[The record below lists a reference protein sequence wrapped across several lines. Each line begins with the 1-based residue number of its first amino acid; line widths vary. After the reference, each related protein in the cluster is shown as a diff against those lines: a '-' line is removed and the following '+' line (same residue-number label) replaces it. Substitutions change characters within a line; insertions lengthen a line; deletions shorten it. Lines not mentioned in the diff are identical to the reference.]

1 MPTDEEASKANS
13 SLRLDMQ
20 DSTSPGSVAAGDAP
34 SVSSDPFA
42 LVPAALRTTMTRRG
56 FTDLTE
62 VQTAV
67 LAADAATH
75 DLRISSRTGSGKTV
89 AIGLGLG
96 ELLIATAGRRDLPGP
111 TTLVIAPTR
120 ELADQVAR
128 EFTWLFAEVPAVQ
141 ADSVTGGTS
150 VLHERRRLER
160 RPRILVG
167 TPGRLLDH
175 IQNSAVDL
183 SAVDQLVL
191 DEADQ
196 MLDLGFRDELDAIL
210 EALPSAR
217 RTHLVSATF
226 PEEVREFVERIQ
238 SNAVTVAGTPP
249 GEAHADIEH
258 IACICHPRDRYDA
271 LVNLLLMTEGERTL
285 VFVRTRQDTATVAE
299 QLAEDGFAAMAISGD
314 MAQPQRTRTL
324 QAFRRGIVTALV
336 ATDVAARGIDVP
348 EITQVVHLDLPM
360 DSATYTH
367 RSGRTGRAGR
377 KGRSVMLVP
386 PGARRRAF
394 RILDE
399 AGLDASWRDVPG
411 PEPIQRMLDER
422 AEGRL
427 LALVGEEGPQAT
439 ARDLGTAER
448 LLEGRDPAEVV
459 ARLLAKA
466 RPRPVC
472 APREIEVPTP
482 ARGRE
487 RDRAPGP
494 DRAPRREAPRRT
506 QGPGADG
513 YVSFVIN
520 WGTQQ
525 GASPKRLL
533 AHVCRRGGITG
544 DRIGSIDVAP
554 RGATFEVDR
563 AVARAFATRVRTPDR
578 RDPHLIIR
586 PVDDARVR
594 EA

>member
-1 MPTDEEASKANS
+1 MPTDEEASKATS
-13 SLRLDMQ
+13 SLRLKMQ
-20 DSTSPGSVAAGDAP
+20 DSTTPGGVPAGDAP
-34 SVSSDPFA
+34 SVSPDPFA
-42 LVPAALRTTMTRRG
+42 LIEAPLRATMTKRG
-56 FTDLTE
+56 FTALTE
-62 VQTAV
+62 VQSAV
-67 LAADAATH
+67 LAADATTH

-89 AIGLGLG
+89 AIGLALG
-96 ELLIATAGRRDLPGP
+96 ARLLATAGRRDLPGP

-128 EFTWLFAEVPAVQ
+128 EFTWLFAEVAAVQ

-175 IQNSAVDL
+175 IQNGAVNL

-196 MLDLGFRDELDAIL
+196 MLDLGFRDELDSIL
-210 EALPSAR
+210 EALPAER

-226 PEEVREFVERIQ
+226 PNEVMDFVERIQ
-238 SNAVTVAGTPP
+238 KDAVSIAGTPP

-258 IACICHPRDRYDA
+258 IACVCHPRDRYDA

-394 RILDE
+394 RIHDE
-399 AGLDASWRDVPG
+399 ARIDASWRDVPG

-422 AEGRL
+422 VEGRL
-427 LALVGEEGPQAT
+427 MQLVGDEGPQAS
-439 ARDLGTAER
+439 ANDLGTAER
-448 LLEGRDPAEVV
+448 LLEGRDPKEVV

-466 RPRPVC
+466 RPRSVC
-472 APREIEVPTP
+472 APREIEVPMQPRT
-482 ARGRE
+482 RE
-487 RDRAPGP
+487 RDRAHGP
-494 DRAPRREAPRRT
+494 DRPVRREAPRRAPAQRT
-506 QGPGADG
+506 EGF
-513 YVSFVIN
+513 VSFVIN
-520 WGTQQ
+520 WGSQQ
-525 GASPKRLL
+525 GANPKRLL
-533 AHVCRRGGITG
+533 AHICRRGGITG

-563 AVARAFATRVRTPDR
+563 AVARAFATRARTPDR

-586 PVDDARVR
+586 PVDEARVR

>member
-1 MPTDEEASKANS
+1 MPTDEEASKAS
-13 SLRLDMQ
+13 SFLRLSMNEPNA
-20 DSTSPGSVAAGDAP
+20 PGGMPAEVSP
-34 SVSSDPFA
+34 SVSPDPFA
-42 LVPAALRTTMTRRG
+42 LIPAPLRTTMAKRG
-56 FTDLTE
+56 FTALTD
-62 VQTAV
+62 VQSAV
-67 LAADAATH
+67 LTADATTH

-89 AIGLGLG
+89 AIGLALG
-96 ELLIATAGRRDLPGP
+96 ERLIATAGRRDLPGP

-128 EFTWLFAEVPAVQ
+128 EFTWLFAEVSAVH

-175 IQNSAVDL
+175 IQNGAVDL
-183 SAVDQLVL
+183 SSVDQLVL

-210 EALPSAR
+210 AALPAER

-226 PEEVREFVERIQ
+226 PEEVRDFVERIQ

-258 IACICHPRDRYDA
+258 IACVCHPRDRYDA

-285 VFVRTRQDTATVAE
+285 IFVRTRQDTATVAE

-324 QAFRRGIVTALV
+324 NAFRRGIVTALV

-399 AGLDASWRDVPG
+399 ARIDASWRDVPG

-427 LALVGEEGPQAT
+427 QWLVGEEGPKAPLRDLET
-439 ARDLGTAER
+439 ARR
-448 LLEGRDPAEVV
+448 LLEGRDAEEVV
-459 ARLLAKA
+459 ARLLTKA

-482 ARGRE
+482 PRQQE
-487 RDRAPGP
+487 
-494 DRAPRREAPRRT
+494 RAPRREMPRRT
-506 QGPGADG
+506 PAPRAEG

-525 GASPKRLL
+525 GANPKRIL

-544 DRIGSIDVAP
+544 DRIGSIDVAA

-563 AVARAFATRVRTPDR
+563 AVVRAFATRVRTPDR
-578 RDPHLIIR
+578 RDPHLVIR